1 MLKVLAFHVPNY
13 NTLYIGGGV
22 SFNTFFFFFFT
33 DFEQLLSKYN

>member
-22 SFNTFFFFFFT
+22 SFNQFSA